1 MDADERLRRYA
12 ELAVRVGANVQAGQP
27 VGIWCQVEHAP
38 VARAVA
44 AEAYRAGASH
54 VHVQYN
60 DRHVRRASIEHGP
73 RETLGKT
80 SQYVL
85 DWIAA
90 LTDDGAAFIQLTG
103 DPTPTLFA
111 DLDQELVGASEPTDY
126 RRAWLPHVMNRGVNW
141 TIVSAP
147 NEGWATTVF
156 GEPDVERLW
165 EAVATATRLDQPD
178 PVAAWREHIARLKG
192 RAAGLNERRFD
203 AIRFRGPGTDL
214 TVGLLP
220 GSRFLCATFERRDG
234 LEHLPN
240 VPTEEV
246 FTCPD
251 WRRTEGT
258 VRSTYPLAVGG
269 TVVEG
274 LAMRFEQGRA
284 VDVSASSGL
293 AVIEHQLGTDEQARF
308 LGEVAL
314 VDGTSAIKRT
324 GLVFKDTLF
333 DENASCHIAYGN
345 GLPMCVEGADG
356 RSPDELLELGVN
368 ISGEHTD
375 FMIGGP
381 EVEVDGL
388 TAGGEAVAI
397 IRDDA
402 WQLDE

>member
-284 VDVSASSGL
+284 VDVSSSSGL